1 MRVGVSSAPDSVR
14 CGSNGAGKYQS
25 IPEISTILRTSEK
38 PLECTPDEAREIV
51 VLVVIHAGHLG
62 RLAADQRATRDAA
75 ALGDA
80 LDDGGAGLDVE
91 LAGGEIVE
99 EEQRLGALDDQ
110 VVDAHGDEGGAD
122 VVMAAGGDGDLQLG
136 ADPVGRGD
144 QQGIAV
150 AELSQVEE
158 RAEAAEA
165 GGAAAPRGRPGERL
179 DRLDQRVAGVDV
191 DTGLSVGLA
200 VYGVLPE
207 DRLYSGHGRRR
218 WTRSA
223 AVAACGAPFRPG
235 KARRRGSDTRR
246 GRAIQG
252 RLPPRPGGLGRAA
265 KYLIRDGLQ

>member
-1 MRVGVSSAPDSVR
+1 
-14 CGSNGAGKYQS
+14 
-25 IPEISTILRTSEK
+25 
-38 PLECTPDEAREIV
+38 
-51 VLVVIHAGHLG
+51 
-62 RLAADQRATRDAA
+62 
-75 ALGDA
+75 
-80 LDDGGAGLDVE
+80 
-91 LAGGEIVE
+91 
-99 EEQRLGALDDQ
+99 
-110 VVDAHGDEGGAD
+110 
-122 VVMAAGGDGDLQLG
+122 MAAGGDGDLQLG

-218 WTRSA
+218 R
-223 AVAACGAPFRPG
+223 APRRRPG
-235 KARRRGSDTRR
+235 SGARARPGDPEAMPPRAG
-246 GRAIQG
+246 GRA
-252 RLPPRPGGLGRAA
+252 LAA
-265 KYLIRDGLQ
+265 RQNT